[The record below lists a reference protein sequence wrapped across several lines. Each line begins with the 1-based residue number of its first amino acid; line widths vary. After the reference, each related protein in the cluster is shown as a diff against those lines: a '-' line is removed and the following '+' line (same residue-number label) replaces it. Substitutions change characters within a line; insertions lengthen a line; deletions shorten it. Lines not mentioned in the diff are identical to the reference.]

1 MEIALFFSAWLA
13 FSLSPA
19 LAPLALRGG
28 LAACLRFSPRAAL
41 AKPRLTKSQSSSLA
55 AIAG

>member
-1 MEIALFFSAWLA
+1 MEIALFSSAWLV

-19 LAPLALRGG
+19 LAPLALRDG

-41 AKPRLTKSQSSSLA
+41 ALESLKETNS
-55 AIAG
+55 